1 MRVIHLLQE
10 QENESLNCSQIG
22 FLNDAACFNWNLCSI
37 LVEKKVGD
45 GGKGSFGF
53 QAVNCN

>member
-1 MRVIHLLQE
+1 MQLGG
-10 QENESLNCSQIG
+10 ENEPLSSSQIG
-22 FLNDAACFNWNLCSI
+22 FLNDAVRFNWNLYSI
-37 LVEKKVGD
+37 LVEKKGGG